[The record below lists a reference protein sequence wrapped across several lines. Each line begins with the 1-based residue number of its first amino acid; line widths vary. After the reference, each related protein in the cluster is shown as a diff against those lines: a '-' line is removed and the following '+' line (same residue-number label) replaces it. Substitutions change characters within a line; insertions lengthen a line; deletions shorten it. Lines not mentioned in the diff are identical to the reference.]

1 MCTLQIISDLPH
13 YLLEIQVGFEW
24 QRKSE
29 SSSFLCVAKK
39 GGGQMSRRRLLA
51 TSPLIH
57 NQFCKTDYEMWLQ
70 QHSVAKL
77 LNMSHSKNKV
87 EKKNGKVAK
96 IFSSIQIWKWDFLN
110 NF

>member
-29 SSSFLCVAKK
+29 SSFLCVAKK
-39 GGGQMSRRRLLA
+39 GGGQMSRRLLA

-96 IFSSIQIWKWDFLN
+96 IFSSIQIWKWDFLS